1 MAVAGRTDRAW
12 VFLEALVA
20 LAVVAAVIGTSYGPA
35 ATVGFILV
43 GSALAATA
51 FFLAKMIGALSDE
64 GLDVPRKRLDEE
76 RIRLEAEKVILLHG
90 IKEFEA
96 DAGVGKVDRADYEH
110 LRKTAE
116 SRALEII
123 RVLKDDDARWHR
135 EAEALIEMRTGKV
148 TTKPS
153 GLDGPRVVLEKKPSV
168 EVTYFKPVEGGVS
181 CSACDR
187 VSDADA
193 RYCTG
198 CGRKSA
204 S

>member
-1 MAVAGRTDRAW
+1 MVVAGRTDRAW

-43 GSALAATA
+43 GTALAATA
-51 FFLAKMIGALSDE
+51 FFLSKMIGALGDE
-64 GLDVPRKRLDEE
+64 GLDVPRKKLDED
-76 RIRLEAEKVILLHG
+76 RIRLEAEKVILLQG

-116 SRALEII
+116 GRALEII
-123 RVLKDDDARWHR
+123 RVLKDDDSKWMRA
-135 EAEALIEMRTGKV
+135 AEALVEKRTGKA
-148 TTKPS
+148 TAKPIT
-153 GLDGPRVVLEKKPSV
+153 LAKVDTIEM
-168 EVTYFKPVEGGVS
+168 KPVEGGVR

-193 RYCTG
+193 RFCTG
-198 CGRKSA
+198 CGRRRA
-204 S
+204 A